1 MEENKKATRMRE
13 LPLGRP
19 DLIFIILVIGLTAFG
34 LFMLLSASAPR
45 AMQEDATG
53 LKYVNAQL
61 KFIILGSVCGFLIG
75 ALRLTRRLIQSR
87 IFVWGFYGITVIGLI
102 LTPFIGTAANDTS
115 LVRSISFGSV
125 SIQFSEIAKFA
136 VPLIVAW
143 WIATYYEQF
152 TAKRPTPREFF
163 RFIVPPMFLGG
174 FPILLVLIE
183 KHKSA
188 TMILGM
194 IFLIMLFI
202 GNLNIRVLG
211 LIFVAA
217 IAAVF
222 VYLNFIDD
230 STASSRLS
238 HFNLN
243 ALTLDEKYTD
253 FYNMSATDQREEWQT
268 YNSLLAVGS
277 GGATGLGY
285 GNSRQKY
292 FYLPEPHNDFIF
304 AVICEEL
311 GYFRACLVILAYLL
325 LILRGFYI
333 AANVPDRFLSLL
345 ATGIMSHI
353 TLQVLLNLIVVTGV
367 INTGISLPFISYG
380 GSALVVQ
387 LCEMG
392 IVVAISR
399 YSGHGHLRTHV

>member
-1 MEENKKATRMRE
+1 M
-13 LPLGRP
+13 
-19 DLIFIILVIGLTAFG
+19 
-34 LFMLLSASAPR
+34 
-45 AMQEDATG
+45 
-53 LKYVNAQL
+53 
-61 KFIILGSVCGFLIG
+61 GSVCGFLIG
-75 ALRLTRRLIQSR
+75 AFRLTRRLIQSKL
-87 IFVWGFYGITVIGLI
+87 FVWGFYGITVIGLM
-102 LTPFIGTAANDTS
+102 LTPFIGTTANDTS
-115 LVRSISFGSV
+115 LVRSISVGSV

-136 VPLIVAW
+136 VPLIIAW

-152 TAKRPTPREFF
+152 TSKRPTLNEFF
-163 RFIVPPMFLGG
+163 KFIVPAMFLGG

-188 TMILGM
+188 TMILGI
-194 IFLIMLFI
+194 IFLIMLFV
-202 GNLNIRVLG
+202 GNLNLRVLF
-211 LIFVAA
+211 LVIIAA
-217 IAAVF
+217 VLAVF

-238 HFNLN
+238 HFNIN
-243 ALTLDEKYTD
+243 AFELDDKYTE
-253 FYNMSATDQREEWQT
+253 FYNMSAQDQREEWQT

-325 LILRGFYI
+325 LILRGFFI
-333 AANVPDRFLSLL
+333 AANVPDKFLALL

-353 TLQVLLNLIVVTGV
+353 TLQVLLNLIVVTGI

-399 YSGHGHLRTHV
+399 YTQGVHPFHGHS